1 MHGVSQPGFWKPH
14 LPTHRG
20 RDTYSQAAQV
30 LPPPIGSENGDPWSP
45 HPLVGT
51 AGDFSNITEQNK
63 IQLVGKTPHFLL
75 PLPLASKPA
84 CPLSRSLPKARAKGT
99 PTWALSTCPLVHGR
113 RGLLGQG
120 VPPWD
125 SYLPLNQQP
134 QLPGTVN
141 KTLPT
146 GQGLAGDQ
154 EQECPGSS
162 PGSRATSEGEV
173 GLAALVSG
181 PVFRKCEHL
190 LRSPHLLPPL
200 TPLGRVGYPGRQ
212 RAPFGPQAARMS
224 LLRGSGSGGYQNQL
238 LLTRPVWLGY
248 NSWSPQ
254 WPQAS
259 TPALPQ
265 AVLRFYNP
273 QYFFPDDKSR
283 IGSLFKKKK
292 KTGLK

>member
-1 MHGVSQPGFWKPH
+1 MTSQTSQSRTRSNWLEKLPISSFPFPWLVSQLVPSRGACLKQGLREPQPG
-14 LPTHRG
+14 L
-20 RDTYSQAAQV
+20 Y
-30 LPPPIGSENGDPWSP
+30 
-45 HPLVGT
+45 
-51 AGDFSNITEQNK
+51 
-63 IQLVGKTPHFLL
+63 
-75 PLPLASKPA
+75 PLALWSMGA
-84 CPLSRSLPKARAKGT
+84 G
-99 PTWALSTCPLVHGR
+99 
-113 RGLLGQG
+113 GLLGQG